1 MTTAISQSTDHAA
14 LLRLEKQYK
23 GFGYSTKVEPGP
35 KVGKKP
41 SWRLYV
47 TNRKNRARRR
57 NAGTSSKTATRTAT
71 STKATTTG
79 NKTGTSTGGAVSG
92 GGGNITVSVKR
103 NPPKGFIRCSGVK
116 ITRKNGR
123 TEVRIRK

>member
-23 GFGYSTKVEPGP
+23 
-35 KVGKKP
+35 
-41 SWRLYV
+41 
-47 TNRKNRARRR
+47 
-57 NAGTSSKTATRTAT
+57 
-71 STKATTTG
+71 
-79 NKTGTSTGGAVSG
+79 AVSG

>member
-1 MTTAISQSTDHAA
+1 MARLTKKARRNAA
-14 LLRLEKQYK
+14 LK
-23 GFGYSTKVEPGP
+23 GWRRRTRNAP
-35 KVGKKP
+35 K
-41 SWRLYV
+41 
-47 TNRKNRARRR
+47 RR
-57 NAGTSSKTATRTAT
+57 NAGSSQSSSGNSPTATRTAT

-92 GGGNITVSVKR
+92 GGGNITVNVKR